1 MWAQTSPS
9 VWDGTTKTAP
19 DMTKNNGTSEALAIQ
34 ITNAE
39 ELAWLGDQMRLGNT
53 ANGKTYDNKYWKLM
67 NDIDLG
73 GKSDFTGN
81 DWASMIGNTGNVFCG
96 YFDGNNKTVS
106 NIQVAAV
113 TSKMYYGLFP
123 SIQGKSTTD
132 LSTVNNLNINGVYLQ
147 ATAAN
152 MAANTRLGGLAG
164 YVKQANITNVAVSN
178 VNFTYTNTITNTN
191 QLGGAIG
198 CMENNTILNNV
209 DVTGVTATF
218 GNTTTKLYLGG
229 LVGQSG
235 GTQNTNSITN
245 CDVKTVKVTHSSNIT
260 GETQIGGLVGQANTS
275 LSTIS
280 NNTVEGVSDGKGVD
294 ISVTG
299 TTASLSVGGLLG
311 YATGNASSTIS
322 VTGCHAYEFH
332 ISHTGA
338 VSSANIGGLVGSM
351 SNYVTVASSNAKGVY
366 ATFNSTTTSLYLG
379 GLVGIS
385 NGGTANTNSVTGN
398 TVKTVKVTHNSN
410 ITGTTY
416 MGGLVGNANANLN
429 VINNNTVAG
438 VEGQNG
444 GKGFDVSISGTVSTF
459 DAGGLL
465 GYTTG
470 GTHEIKNNAVSDIH
484 ITVGGDTKGGSIYL
498 AGLVGYAKGSGSP
511 STRILMQGN
520 TTENAHATMNGEVG
534 HALYMGGFLGYADE
548 HVNVYNNKVKTPAIT
563 IGNNINT
570 DAFIGGAVGRQNKN
584 TIIDGMTVS
593 GGSISGPSE
602 KKTVINNKV
611 FFVGG
616 FIGQQNSSGATP
628 AYVTNVFR
636 NIAVSDINI
645 NLGKYEPAGVIN
657 NHKFAVGGIAG
668 SVNTPNKDVNGLCG
682 MPENIIFKGG
692 SIYAPYAATSP
703 TVPNFNSGTAAH
715 NNLTT
720 EAVTTI
726 DALDKAKVKTWYYSD
741 YELGLS
747 SEFLNCTKV
756 KDNDATPTT
765 DTYRKNYTVTPTET
779 GGISYITVNNS
790 TFEKQ
795 NRYQDSERDSWTV
808 LWWTTQN
815 SWAAGGPTAALFTKE
830 EQPIYPQNNFSTVGT
845 AELTK
850 FPYYMYFYQGVANA
864 NYVEDAV
871 ADKIIKGI
879 EGNMTEAAKSAPVT
893 LTISNDKENERGFAQ
908 RTISVKAA
916 SNETDVTGSY
926 TYQWYVNGKADG
938 TGTTKTLTPHWRD
951 GQGITVNAL
960 NGETVVATATYTLAP
975 GVLHTKKSIADASAE
990 KVRSDINGRGTKANP
1005 YIIDSETALRQWSYL
1020 STAQTGT
1027 RWEDIAMPVDP
1038 MTNKASTL
1046 VYCHYN
1052 RAYYELG
1059 SDITMSN
1066 DAFVPI
1072 SHVGYGS
1079 DGTWGTYS
1087 NNFSF
1092 QGNFDGKGHKISGLK
1107 ITWGAGQYNGNKTNI
1122 YHGLF
1127 GLVGHS
1133 AATAKWGDGATTSN
1147 TVIQNLVIE
1156 NATLTHDISNTTF
1169 SYKKSYGHITA
1180 DNYNNCMV
1188 GVLAGIVAANT
1199 TVQNIEI
1206 RGSKI
1211 TDEGSSDYSL
1221 ATMGLFV
1228 GGAIGSVQA
1237 QYNNENIPTNT
1248 IIKNIVVGT
1257 NIDLTHA
1264 KIQDL
1269 AIAQQG
1275 AYNVGGI
1282 IGRFASTNG
1291 NLTATQAVMPK
1302 YLLYTGSIKATSNTE
1317 GKKDAMISPVIAA
1330 TRYSGNSTINLT
1342 NISKIWEGN
1351 NNAAEQLT
1359 VADALYYNFQIS
1371 DASGNMHLVTE
1382 DYPNNVCGNGARAQ
1396 DTHTDG
1402 NETAAGYNAQR
1413 YQGVNYNARYIDEN
1427 TYSGDADGGK
1437 RMAVAI
1443 LNSHDDIT
1451 MYWEWKS
1458 GDKTPHMTETRTE
1471 GAYIVRDA
1479 DTADKYN
1486 VVGPAATAGKY
1497 YKWYVDGVLQ
1507 NDEHSSSITISADIS
1522 DSNIKAE
1529 VYDDSSAPDPIA
1541 TTQYLV
1547 IKGEFKVST
1556 SISKEGDT
1564 YTVGIT
1570 RGGVDLTTD
1579 NLNNRIAVSYQWYK
1593 GNAVNV
1599 NTATALSSTT
1609 KSITITKDQLGEVNN
1624 LFCHVVITT
1633 TGTDPKELFK
1643 GDISQYVREATV
1655 VYLQLADVKASN
1667 GTSYSCSNAGTNTGT
1682 NDTYGVKQIN
1692 YADAT
1697 YGKTPDNPVNSWAE
1711 AYALLKP
1718 YTEPTSEYI
1727 TAYNTAHSTSY
1738 TATNYDF
1745 SAEYDNGNGNYPYDV
1760 YKRDNFKRKVKPI
1773 EECTNNWDNNIIVLM
1788 GLSTDG
1794 YFNNSENT
1802 MHNVD
1807 GKIANKP
1814 VTITGQWDGVNYYGY
1829 LSNSSGDFSINADHK
1844 FENMGIGVLD
1854 KGIGATESIR
1864 YRIYAHRWNVHAG
1877 KGLLMGWAAAL
1888 EWGSGV
1894 VPVNDDNKKIYKITS
1909 ADVSTGT
1916 PVGQYACD
1924 IAIMGG
1930 YLNDNTSTNPEMF
1943 EYINHGRDDI
1953 GQQIKIESGFWGPV
1967 CPGNRQTDSG
1977 KDITTYYTMG
1987 GPDHPAKTTITVDID
2002 REWNDR
2008 GNRNKFNSAMSPATV
2023 DVGCILTGNH
2033 EGTMYADV
2041 TLDILSGNMGRI
2053 VNGIKGAQRRQI
2065 KNPGSF
2071 TTKDKSNNDHYRHIV
2086 KYGSDWTEIAA
2097 PAPDSYFGRGILNFD
2112 PNRSDNN
2119 KGKGN
2124 ASVSVIELYCG
2135 GLGRGHND
2143 GSYHPEVRSYF
2154 YGLSEVNIKGGTF
2167 YKTIYGSGA
2176 GGVNGI
2182 GTDDHHTDDDGI
2194 PYWNT
2199 THETA
2204 DANGKTPHVW
2214 YAPYEYIKKIG
2225 DASTREGDAY
2235 KFVKVK
2241 VANNNSEDEN
2251 LTSDG
2256 YVDLEKTRNIINITG
2271 GIFGSESK
2279 PVSIYA
2285 GGNGEADA
2293 ALINPSSTKVGDV
2306 KNTYNTPNH
2315 QAGNMYGSTEGL
2327 TTQINIS
2334 GDAKIY
2340 GSIYGGGKGSMRYYR
2355 YFLRAA
2361 NEIVAYTNDNQEYTR
2376 IWNPFTSAN
2385 GDYNT
2390 VNGTDW
2396 NNIIN
2401 SRKNADRYLNL
2412 GQVYGNSKV
2421 TISGNVEIFGNVYG
2435 GGEGVKDMLV
2445 EDFFKSADSEFGLT
2459 DQYSNKNTILEYE
2472 GTAVGGKR
2480 TANLTA
2486 SDTWV
2491 SFPNMGKIF
2500 GKAGVDISGDVTIHG
2515 NVYGGGQSGAI
2526 EGTTGVDIKGNVN
2539 IYGRVYGAGQGL
2551 EVDAAKDY
2559 KQIATIIGNATVN
2572 LSENATIWQ
2581 DMFGGGQNAVVDG
2594 NTYFNM
2600 SGGHVAANVFGGGE
2614 GYVKKDAQGN
2624 YVKVNDKLVITSAD
2638 VSGNTN
2644 VDITDG
2650 EIIWNRTSMEETAFG
2665 GMITIHTFTKNLGTE
2680 SDPIIDTKTY
2690 TDSEYN
2696 SLTTDEKTKLQSYTY
2711 TTHQEENHLAKGE
2724 IVWWNP
2730 NNQSLADNTVVG
2742 GKKYYNSKFY
2752 DEDKKTFNIE
2762 HNIFGG
2768 GHIACI
2774 VGTYND
2780 GVLAENTG
2788 LATVSLTKGLFGED
2802 LTITDQWKDSFKDDT
2817 HPHFYVFG
2825 GGLGEH
2831 TKVGNS
2837 DVTVNIEGEYGDY
2850 TYEVEDPTEQLAKP
2864 RRALAKP
2871 DGKLPVFDNTYGIPG
2886 FTVLGVLGGGYA
2898 GTVHNDTKVTVDGKT
2913 FLRRIYGGGFG
2924 DQESIAN
2931 NTTGQVGHDTD
2942 VHVNG
2947 AHTYGD
2953 VFGGGAG
2960 VASKTADLDNVARVL
2975 GKTSVTIA
2983 DDANIYGKV
2992 YGGGDMACV
3001 GVAASNETPRDYATS
3016 VSSSSSKSS
3025 NIWTYSHSN
3034 HQTFVN
3040 ILGGNIYGE
3049 VYGGGKG
3056 VKNGESYDYTK
3067 VGRIEGNTLVHI
3079 ANSVYDE
3086 ENDIWNVVP
3095 EATTDAT
3102 VPNVWSRIYGGC
3114 AYGTVDGNTMVH
3126 TEGGMLGL
3134 NIFGGGYG
3142 DVVIQNDQ
3150 TDSSS
3155 GASTASATLDQVLG
3169 RKATGD
3175 DNVTYANILGNTKV
3189 QIDGGSWIWNRKA
3202 DTNGNIT
3209 TWEDAN
3215 KEITN
3220 GMDGFKELVAKIL
3233 QVQSVADLEE
3243 IEAVKSISPDFF
3255 NLTTRQFFKNHN
3267 IFGGGNRAC
3276 FVGTYSDADA
3286 SSSVTPAANTGTSE
3300 VIINHSP
3307 IAVIK
3312 DDSGNDINM
3321 LNPSTVAG
3329 LCWYLGINNVSHPQ
3343 FSVFGAGYGAN
3354 TKVGNAIV
3362 KAQPGVQLDASGGLK
3377 HPDSPKYLN
3386 EESDLYAYLA
3396 FDSQIAESW
3405 ESVTTD
3411 DKKKY
3416 YGYAGTNEG
3425 NTYMRYHAS
3434 QLAWSLGAPNFTFMD
3449 IHGGG
3454 FSGYVVNDTKVE
3466 TDCQLTVRNIFGAGL
3481 GYKPYGT
3488 IADQAAA
3495 DLFNFGQVGGNSSVF
3510 VKSGIVSLNVYGGGA
3525 GVESYYVSD
3534 GATTKTDFPNIALV
3548 KGKTNVDV
3556 YGETIKIDENFP
3568 YAQALAGK
3576 RLERTIIFGSIY
3588 GGGDVA
3594 NVGAPSTNEGSEKT
3608 KTVAVKITAD
3618 NKGDQQFTS
3627 TVNIRGGAI
3636 QSQIY
3641 AGGNGRQADQC
3652 SITGDIYG
3660 YRNLGAVFGNTHL
3673 IVDAADKT
3681 YPYDNTTP
3689 NSGVSPHIWNRI
3701 YGGCQNGTVYGNTLV
3716 EVNGGSIGHN
3726 IFGGG
3731 FGDDGTN
3738 LGHSTGDDE
3747 DEDAS
3752 KMMGR
3757 ANTIITSADVTGNTN
3772 IFINGGEMELTSY
3785 WHPDTRTWEP
3795 ATITAQGQTYSPQ
3808 YDVIARKFKINHNI
3822 FGGGNAACT
3831 VGGNTYVT
3839 LNKGMLKDKT
3849 PTVPGETTDK
3859 FFESNEWKE
3868 VYEKVGSPHFAVFG
3882 GGYGEHTNIAY
3893 DTHVTTSMNKEE
3905 AIQEMDSLTPGE
3917 EYKHFLSEMSVMDIV
3932 GGGYSG
3938 KVTRDTYVNASNG
3951 VLARRVFG
3959 GGFFNTCKNTNVQ
3972 IGVIDC
3978 HDVFG
3983 GGLMGDVL
3991 QSTNITV
3998 GTADSGDNNNKDI
4011 WIHGSIYGGNDVSG
4025 YINISQNS
4033 EGYFVENFNDG
4044 GTNINIYGGNID
4056 GNVYG
4061 AGNGD
4066 YLYALDRE
4074 GNEEVTVNEHYP
4086 LDPDD
4091 ANSPE
4096 YDLVYTVPMRETM
4109 PSAKAAS
4116 DAAKI
4121 VNINSWRPLT
4131 NRVNINIYGSDADD
4145 PVTIKGDVYGGGNSA
4160 TVQKVYA
4167 SGTTNMTGD
4176 VTFNIGS
4183 HVNIGRVFMGCN
4195 GDALFTA
4202 SEDNAYLTDFQK
4214 LNNLQLDD
4222 PIDWETDP
4230 SNHGIST
4237 LYLPTENEHRP
4248 LIYPH
4253 LLDLYFQPVEM
4264 NIQANLKWAGKDERV
4279 DPLTE
4284 LTNCTIGTFCCGGNR
4299 GNMNVYPIAEG
4310 GVSAKEGN
4318 VLDYLFPENLT
4329 ITEKI
4334 IGGCNNANYEWFNS
4348 EKNTKIFHEGGYLL
4362 GEGHSPYPFIKIT
4375 IKNKFNPAVVDDAY
4389 KGGNVY
4395 GGCYETGTVRG
4406 DITVDMKSDML
4417 AGKSKA
4423 TLEKSNELLGSNPA
4437 YAALNVYGAGYGM
4450 ESYVYG
4456 DTNVKFGEGVKC
4468 TAPNMSDN
4476 TFNANGV
4483 DSKPGV
4489 SANFVYGGGQQG
4501 NVIGVTNV
4509 DVLNGHIYKSVTGG
4523 SYSGYVY
4530 GSTQIK
4536 VGYPTTYTLKE
4547 GNAGRYLLNRTD
4559 VNNLDVMNKDAKNV
4573 ETPVIKQYIN
4583 LIPGDVITEGVYEA
4597 IYAKY
4602 NGENV
4607 KATDISTTKSTY
4619 FTSDTKTPSVGWNNI
4634 NIFIDEACYGG
4645 GYSLASGSSVM
4656 ANNTTVLKY
4665 TDDYNINN
4673 VYKSG
4678 ALADLVGGNQK
4689 GTSAGFGGNT
4699 MMLIADQT
4707 NADGTPATREHI
4719 SISHQEMKAVTLPAG
4734 TDLFGYYYKKGG
4746 NYRYI
4751 YQAGTYTYGGTMPE
4765 GADGTT
4771 IYEYDGEGGVFGD
4784 GHLSYAE
4791 GFRAADLTGY
4801 GYAQHAPN
4809 SAKILNT
4816 FQRMD
4821 ILRLKDNC
4829 LVLLG
4834 ARDYAT
4840 NATNKTPYSISR
4852 VGEIQMRSSIDDKV
4866 ALPTETTT
4874 VNDKTTYTYGYRNYM
4889 GLSNNIHYVGAI
4901 ESDVKFNDATNFPWH
4916 DANGGL
4922 GTDNFAASYEKVKQ
4936 DYIDHYYSK
4945 SHADKGNNTIFQK
4958 RNDGTAKNMIGIAS
4972 GYALKIQNV
4981 YETIENNKVKDNLYY
4996 GPIYGVVQMRL
5007 VDVRQDEGG
5016 GYVYADNVHKR
5027 TSANT
5032 REGNQDFL
5040 EATGNFVFPY
5050 SEMAGKYIVDDCFPS
5065 GYDQTKAGNGAA
5077 TEDIHYWYVTG
5088 FNYYYN
5094 VHITGY
5100 TYDSSTSPIQ
5110 FNSDNSD
5117 GLTVLSGLM
5126 EGQKPTI
5133 YSWKMRSGHP
5143 TGESYSCD
5151 LESRNYDSEAKDNS
5165 GSNLQRGSD
5174 GNYQHAYNLYFS
5186 GSNNTTY
5193 DESGVH
5199 YSLPMNKELS
5209 NKEMTGTLP
5218 ELTGGD
5224 AKISFQLTDQADN
5237 TTSAYYNQHL
5247 KEPCYAT
5254 LVLRAPYIKSVGG
5267 TQENGYIGIQYYYT
5281 KSGSGTQESP
5291 YTYTVV
5297 PDATKSLTATT
5308 DYYYY
5313 DSSIGEYI
5321 QIDFSKMYVKNGEE
5335 YSSVAK
5341 NEMSINGTTN
5351 YYFMAPRWYTYT
5363 IYLTIDYVQ
5372 GPNIDGSIT
5381 VENCALP
5388 GEMVRVNKKNVNIH
5402 ADESFSADGY
5412 YWRIGK
5418 REKDNNGK
5426 WKFVDETTWTK
5437 DVATSNSAVG
5447 YDTYI
5452 QTEDAATKGKGFFQG
5467 SNYNKT
5473 GDYLDIPAYYYM
5485 NGYGIQL
5492 GISMT
5497 GLDQIFPVAMT
5508 DADQF
5513 VVHNYHR
5520 MKPRGAANVNLH
5532 LAEAVARAKAE
5543 PTELAQPRIYIN
5555 DTEDLAGFVAF
5566 LDIIGTGKSDNNTT
5580 GHVVD
5585 GKEYVKLGA
5594 NQDNSSWIANLCEVP
5609 RYGEYAQFVVQND
5622 MNVPAQYNPASIF
5635 KGTLHGNGHVFT
5647 GLAEDKHI
5655 FTTNNGNIYN
5665 LGLASGKIA
5674 SSNAV
5679 VGEGSDGTYHCCFE
5693 YNDGDSPIVYRMDGS
5708 PDNTYTADDFRYG
5721 KVAYDLNQYYL
5732 DARYSIG
5739 ASTSSDASYVE
5750 NYFANGDYQYARQ
5763 ADRITGAVTGITYL
5777 RTGQLNAEPNYG
5789 SNETRH
5795 DKTHTIDKAR
5805 AKDYVAALPAVDEV
5819 SHAATEAD
5827 VTEGKAEKV
5836 GDKVIDTP
5844 AAPAVP
5850 ESRTGNYLPLF
5861 NAAQHEDLGL
5871 TEPMNDYLFWGQNL
5885 QQTPAAY
5892 PATIESHQNSAM
5904 TNRVYRAAGYY
5915 RTTQLDG
5922 YYYNAYNMYSG
5933 KMGTYVH
5940 NPKTTA
5946 IDFTCQADNET
5957 TDLSTYKEGL
5967 QTATNGRGAKTG
5979 GSIFYSPVADNATS
5993 FASFTVD
6000 NGITKNLLVYTPNAD
6015 DETTNCY
6022 SVVNSTLKYDESTP
6036 EANIKGHHVVENGSL
6051 STSYLHLVERATESA
6066 PNNDF
6071 CNPLDFTATNR
6082 AWYTR
6087 KPLYYAKS
6095 NNDAWEGICLP
6106 FTVDKAEASLNGEIT
6121 HFYGTPTT
6129 NEVSD
6134 PNTNYHTL
6142 HHEYWLRGL
6151 TAVGTEATK
6160 TVGTFMR
6167 PGSETGLFNPKD
6179 ESDNSLVSYVF
6190 KNDFFKDT
6198 YASHLYNYYHATD
6211 GDWYLSSHTYPDY
6224 LPLTQGTP
6232 YIVSFPGYR
6241 FYEFDLSSQFYNEI
6255 LKKYGSAQAPAQ
6267 TVTFNA
6273 TDNVDIPVTKA
6284 IETTANDYVHTGT
6297 FLATEKSADIY
6308 SMNATGT
6315 EFDKDY
6321 ANVLPFRTYM
6331 TKAPGGGA
6339 KTRSFADTY
6348 IYIGGET
6355 TGIDT
6360 IQPEIDSPDQD
6371 NTEDSGDY
6379 LKAYPIGKGRI
6390 NIESTYSTTLM
6401 VYTSAGQLYRV
6412 IEVRPGT
6419 ETYSGFHPGIYIV
6432 GKQKLLIK

>member
-1 MWAQTSPS
+1 MTKNNTYILRLIIFLTIAVTGMSEAWGQDTK
-9 VWDGTTKTAP
+9 WDGTTKTAP
-19 DMTKNNGTSEALAIQ
+19 DMATNNGTSETLAIQ

-53 ANGKTYDNKYWKLM
+53 ATGKTYGNKYWILM

-81 DWASMIGNTGNVFCG
+81 DWASMIGHTGNAFCG
-96 YFDGNNKTVS
+96 YFDGNNKTIS

-198 CMENNTILNNV
+198 CMENNTTLDNV

-218 GNTTTKLYLGG
+218 SNTTTGLY
-229 LVGQSG
+229 
-235 GTQNTNSITN
+235 
-245 CDVKTVKVTHSSNIT
+245 
-260 GETQIGGLVGQANTS
+260 
-275 LSTIS
+275 
-280 NNTVEGVSDGKGVD
+280 
-294 ISVTG
+294 
-299 TTASLSVGGLLG
+299 VGGIVG
-311 YATGNASSTIS
+311 AS
-322 VTGCHAYEFH
+322 
-332 ISHTGA
+332 
-338 VSSANIGGLVGSM
+338 
-351 SNYVTVASSNAKGVY
+351 K
-366 ATFNSTTTSLYLG
+366 
-379 GLVGIS
+379 
-385 NGGTANTNSVTGN
+385 GTANTNSMTYCDA
-398 TVKTVKVTHNSN
+398 KTVQVTHTSN

-416 MGGLVGNANANLN
+416 MGGLVGDANTSLN

-438 VEGQNG
+438 VEGKNG

-520 TTENAHATMNGEVG
+520 TTEKAHVTMNGEVG

-548 HVNVYNNKVKTPAIT
+548 HVNVYNNKVTTPNISIT
-563 IGNNINT
+563 NNVNNET
-570 DAFIGGAVGRQNKN
+570 YVGGAVGRQNKN

-668 SVNTPNKDVNGLCG
+668 SVNAPNKDANGLCG

-795 NRYQDSERDSWTV
+795 NRYQDNDRDSWTV

-815 SWAAGGPTAALFTKE
+815 SWAAGGPTAALFTNE
-830 EQPIYPQNNFSTVGT
+830 EQPIYPQSNFGTVGT

-871 ADKIIKGI
+871 ATKIIKGI
-879 EGNMTEAAKSAPVT
+879 EGNMTEAAKSAPIT
-893 LTISNDKENERGFAQ
+893 LTISNNKENERGFAQ
-908 RTISVKAA
+908 RTISVKAV

-1079 DGTWGTYS
+1079 DGTWGSYS
-1087 NNFSF
+1087 NNFIF

-1107 ITWGAGQYNGNKTNI
+1107 ITWGAGQYNGNKANI

-1127 GLVGHS
+1127 GAVGHS
-1133 AATAKWGDGATTSN
+1133 TATAKWGDGTTTSN
-1147 TVIQNLVIE
+1147 TVIQNLVID
-1156 NATLTHDISNTTF
+1156 NAKLTHDTQNSTF
-1169 SYKKSYGHITA
+1169 SYKKSYSHITA

-1264 KIQDL
+1264 KIQDV

-1330 TRYSGNSTINLT
+1330 TRYSTNQTINLS

-1351 NNAAEQLT
+1351 NNGAEQLT
-1359 VADALYYNFQIS
+1359 VADALYYNFHIS

-1402 NETAAGYNAQR
+1402 NETAAGYLAQR

-1451 MYWEWKS
+1451 MFWEWKS

-1507 NDEHSSSITISADIS
+1507 NNEHSSSITISADIS

-1547 IKGEFKVST
+1547 IKGEFKVNT
-1556 SISKEGDT
+1556 SISKDGDT

-1643 GDISQYVREATV
+1643 GDISQYVRDATV
-1655 VYLQLADVKASN
+1655 VYLQYNDVTVKVD
-1667 GTSYSCSNAGTNTGT
+1667 GEDKTYSKTNAGANSTSTT
-1682 NDTYGVKQIN
+1682 DSYGVKKVDYN
-1692 YADAT
+1692 ANTTT

-1711 AYALLKP
+1711 AYALLNG
-1718 YTEPTSEYI
+1718 YTEPTEAYI
-1727 TAYNTAHSTSY
+1727 TEYNTAHGTSF
-1738 TATNYDF
+1738 TTTNYDF
-1745 SAEYDNGNGNYPYDV
+1745 SDEYNDGKGDYPYDV

-1773 EECTNNWDNNIIVLM
+1773 EECTNNWENNIIVLM
-1788 GLSTDG
+1788 GLSTDE
-1794 YFNNSENT
+1794 YFNKSETT
-1802 MHNVD
+1802 MHTID

-1814 VTITGQWDGVNYYGY
+1814 VTITGQWDGGTNYYGY

-1854 KGIGATESIR
+1854 KDISATASIR

-1888 EWGSGV
+1888 EWGIEQT
-1894 VPVNDDNKKIYKITS
+1894 DANKKIYKITS

-1930 YLNDNTSTNPEMF
+1930 YLNDNTSMNPEMF

-1977 KDITTYYTMG
+1977 NTINTYYTMG

-2002 REWNDR
+2002 REWND
-2008 GNRNKFNSAMSPATV
+2008 GINRNKFNSAMSPATV
-2023 DVGCILTGNH
+2023 DIGCILTGNH

-2071 TTKDKSNNDHYRHIV
+2071 TTNGVYRHTV
-2086 KYGSDWTEIAA
+2086 KYGETWTPIAA
-2097 PAPDSYFGRGILNFD
+2097 PAPDSYFGRGVLNFD
-2112 PNRSDNN
+2112 PSRTVNN
-2119 KGKGN
+2119 NNVNKN
-2124 ASVSVIELYCG
+2124 ERISVIELYCG

-2182 GTDDHHTDDDGI
+2182 GTDKHHTDDDGI

-2199 THETA
+2199 KHETA

-2214 YAPYEYIKKIG
+2214 YAPYEYIKKEN
-2225 DASTREGDAY
+2225 SFN
-2235 KFVKVK
+2235 FVKIK
-2241 VANNNSEDEN
+2241 VADNNSEDEN

-2361 NEIVAYTNDNQEYTR
+2361 NEIVAYTTDNQEYTR
-2376 IWNPFTSAN
+2376 IWNPKSSSN
-2385 GDYNT
+2385 GDYNQ
-2390 VNGTDW
+2390 NGGTDW

-2435 GGEGVKDMLV
+2435 GGEGVKDVTVDQLFS
-2445 EDFFKSADSEFGLT
+2445 ETDSEFGL
-2459 DQYSNKNTILEYE
+2459 SNQLSSKDAIIAYA
-2472 GTAVGGKR
+2472 GTATNRKR
-2480 TANLTA
+2480 TAHVDWTKDNF
-2486 SDTWV
+2486 V

-2515 NVYGGGQSGAI
+2515 NVYGGGQSGSI

-2665 GMITIHTFTKNLGTE
+2665 GMITIHTFTKNLGTV

-2690 TDSEYN
+2690 TDSE
-2696 SLTTDEKTKLQSYTY
+2696 LQALEKTLDQMKIELAGYEYTFV
-2711 TTHQEENHLAKGE
+2711 QEENHLAKGE

-2730 NNQSLADNTVVG
+2730 NNQSLADNTVVD

-2752 DEDKKTFNIE
+2752 DEDKKTFKIE

-2774 VGTYND
+2774 VGTYNE

-2788 LATVSLTKGLFGED
+2788 LATVSLTKGLFGD
-2802 LTITDQWKDSFKDDT
+2802 SLTTTNQWKDSFKDDT

-2825 GGLGEH
+2825 GGKGEH

-2864 RRALAKP
+2864 RRALAAKP

-2960 VASKTADLDNVARVL
+2960 VASKTVDLYNVARVL

-3001 GVAASNETPRDYATS
+3001 GVAGTKNYTSS
-3016 VSSSSSKSS
+3016 VSSASSKSS

-3056 VKNGESYDYTK
+3056 VKNGEANDYTK

-3086 ENDIWNVVP
+3086 ENDIWDVVP

-3286 SSSVTPAANTGTSE
+3286 SSSVTPAASTGTSE

-3362 KAQPGVQLDASGGLK
+3362 KAQPGVQLDASGGLM

-3481 GYKPYGT
+3481 GYKPYGLT
-3488 IADQAAA
+3488 AETTQTAANA
-3495 DLFNFGQVGGNSSVF
+3495 FNFGQVGRNSDVF
-3510 VKSGIVSLNVYGGGA
+3510 IKSGIVSLNVYGGGA

-3534 GATTKTDFPNIALV
+3534 DATTKTDFPNIALV

-3594 NVGAPSTNEGSEKT
+3594 NVGSAAKDATVLTGADSET
-3608 KTVAVKITAD
+3608 
-3618 NKGDQQFTS
+3618 FTS

-3652 SITGDIYG
+3652 SITGDLPSPTYG

-3673 IVDAADKT
+3673 VVADADWD
-3681 YPYDNTTP
+3681 YPYSLP
-3689 NSGVSPHIWNRI
+3689 KGESQGGASPHIWNRI

-3868 VYEKVGSPHFAVFG
+3868 VYQKVGSPHFAVFG
-3882 GGYGEHTNIAY
+3882 GGYGENTLITK
-3893 DTHVTTSMNKEE
+3893 DTHLDIKMKVSDGTDISSIPEIEEDKEYE
-3905 AIQEMDSLTPGE
+3905 
-3917 EYKHFLSEMSVMDIV
+3917 HFLGERAVMDIV

-3938 KVTRDTYVNASNG
+3938 KVAGDTHVT
-3951 VLARRVFG
+3951 VTEDVFARRVFG
-3959 GGFFNTCKNTNVQ
+3959 GGFYNTVHTSNIHLKS
-3972 IGVIDC
+3972 IDC
-3978 HDVFG
+3978 YDVFG
-3983 GGLMGDVL
+3983 GGLMGDVEVATNVNIGEYKSG
-3991 QSTNITV
+3991 STNKNIF
-3998 GTADSGDNNNKDI
+3998 
-4011 WIHGSIYGGNDVSG
+4011 IHGNVFGGNDVSG
-4025 YINISQNS
+4025 YINMNLD
-4033 EGYFVENFNDG
+4033 EGGYFKEESNEG
-4044 GTNINIYGGNID
+4044 GTNIRIYGGRID
-4056 GNVYG
+4056 HNVYG

-4074 GNEEVTVNEHYP
+4074 GHDKVTVNEHYP

-4131 NRVNINIYGSDADD
+4131 NRVNIEIKGYSDSAND

-4279 DPLTE
+4279 DPLTD

-4299 GNMNVYPIAEG
+4299 GNMNVYPETTG
-4310 GVSAKEGN
+4310 AKQGN

-4375 IKNKFNPAVVDDAY
+4375 IKNKFNPAVVNGAY

-4423 TLEKSNELLGSNPA
+4423 TLEKSNELLATDPK

-4456 DTNVKFGEGVKC
+4456 DTNVKFGEGVVC
-4468 TAPNMSDN
+4468 SQPGAENN
-4476 TFNANGV
+4476 FNAT
-4483 DSKPGV
+4483 GV

-4509 DVLNGHIYKSVTGG
+4509 DILNGHVFKSVTGG

-4536 VGYPTTYTLKE
+4536 VGYPTVYTLKP

-4559 VNNLDVMNKDAKNV
+4559 VNNTDIVNTDAEGNT
-4573 ETPVIKQYIN
+4573 TPVIKQYIN
-4583 LIPGDVITEGVYEA
+4583 LIPGDAITEGVYEA

-4607 KATDISTTKSTY
+4607 DATDISTTKSDY
-4619 FTSDTKTPSVGWNNI
+4619 FASDTKTPSVGWDNI

-4645 GYSLASGSSVM
+4645 GYSLAQGSSVM

-4678 ALADLVGGNQK
+4678 ALADLVGGNHK

-4707 NADGTPATREHI
+4707 NANGTPASREHI
-4719 SISHQEMKAVTLPAG
+4719 SISHQEMKEVVLPTG
-4734 TDLFGYYYKKGG
+4734 TDLFGYYYKEPADKGG

-4765 GADGTT
+4765 GADDNKV
-4771 IYEYDGEGGVFGD
+4771 YEYDGEGGVFGD

-4852 VGEIQMRSSIDDKV
+4852 VGEIQMRSSINDKV
-4866 ALPTETTT
+4866 ALPKETST
-4874 VNDKTTYTYGYRNYM
+4874 VDNKTNYTYGYRNYM

-4922 GTDNFAASYEKVKQ
+4922 GTGNFAASYEKVKQ
-4936 DYIDHYYSK
+4936 DYIDHYYSD

-5027 TSANT
+5027 TPANT
-5032 REGNQDFL
+5032 KTAADFL

-5065 GYDQTKAGNGAA
+5065 GYDQTKAGNGDA
-5077 TEDIHYWYVTG
+5077 TEEIHYWYVTG

-5100 TYDSSTSPIQ
+5100 TYDSSTDPII

-5126 EGQKPTI
+5126 EGQTPTI

-5143 TGESYSCD
+5143 TDKSYSCD
-5151 LESRNYDSEAKDNS
+5151 LESRNYDPDAKDNS
-5165 GSNLQRGSD
+5165 GINLQRGSD

-5193 DESGVH
+5193 DQTGVY
-5199 YSLPMNKELS
+5199 YSLPMNEALSKELS
-5209 NKEMTGTLP
+5209 NKKMTGTLP

-5254 LVLRAPYIKSVGG
+5254 LVLRAPYIKSVGD

-5418 REKDNNGK
+5418 REKDSNGK

-5566 LDIIGTGKSDNNTT
+5566 LDTIGTGKSDNNTT
-5580 GHVVD
+5580 GHIVD

-5594 NQDNSSWIANLCEVP
+5594 KQDNSSWIANLCEVP
-5609 RYGEYAQFVVQND
+5609 RYGEYAQFVVQNN

-5647 GLAEDKHI
+5647 DLAENKHI

-5665 LGLASGKIA
+5665 LGLASGNIA
-5674 SSNAV
+5674 SSNAA
-5679 VGEGSDGTYHCCFE
+5679 VGEGTDGTYHCCFE

-5708 PDNTYTADDFRYG
+5708 SDNTYTVDDFRYG

-5763 ADRITGAVTGITYL
+5763 ADRITGAVPGITYL

-5844 AAPAVP
+5844 ASPAVP

-5861 NAAQHEDLGL
+5861 NSPQYEDLGL

-5967 QTATNGRGAKTG
+5967 QTAANGRGAKTG

-6051 STSYLHLVERATESA
+6051 STSYLHLVERAEESS

-6071 CNPLDFTATNR
+6071 CNPIDFTATNR

-6106 FTVDKAEASLNGEIT
+6106 FTVDKVEASLNGEIT

-6129 NEVSD
+6129 DEVSD

-6151 TAVGTEATK
+6151 IAVGTEDAK

-6167 PGSETGLFNPKD
+6167 PGSETGLFAATD
-6179 ESDNSLVSYVF
+6179 ATTVSYAF
-6190 KNDFFKDT
+6190 NNDFFKDT
-6198 YASHLYNYYHATD
+6198 YASHFYNYDHATD

-6241 FYEFDLSSQFYNEI
+6241 FYEFDLSSQFYNEM

-6284 IETTANDYVHTGT
+6284 IETTANGYVHTGT
-6297 FLATEKSADIY
+6297 FLATEKSESIY